1 METDIKNWGKDPF
14 KLISRAYSEKEDW
27 FKSIR
32 AMEIYGIGCIV
43 QTTTQI
49 TGNITETLVF
59 VPGVVIMEDKDNNDN
74 ITSRKI
80 VSSNYGVKRQC
91 FIITMFVTRPD
102 SRDDG
107 LVFFNLFEM
116 VIKSSIVKY

>member
-1 METDIKNWGKDPF
+1 MENDIKSWGIDPF
-14 KLISRAYSEKEDW
+14 KLISKAYSEKEDW

-59 VPGVVIMEDKDNNDN
+59 VPGVVIMEDKDNETKDNDGN
-74 ITSRKI
+74 IISRKI
-80 VSSNYGVKRQC
+80 VSSNYGVKR
-91 FIITMFVTRPD
+91 
-102 SRDDG
+102 
-107 LVFFNLFEM
+107 
-116 VIKSSIVKY
+116 

>member
-1 METDIKNWGKDPF
+1 MENDIKSWGIDPF
-14 KLISRAYSEKEDW
+14 KLISKAYFEKDW

-32 AMEIYGIGCIV
+32 AMEIYGIGCVI

-80 VSSNYGVKRQC
+80 VSSNYGVKR
-91 FIITMFVTRPD
+91 
-102 SRDDG
+102 
-107 LVFFNLFEM
+107 
-116 VIKSSIVKY
+116 